1 MQNRFMGDGLS
12 WLLFTTYDVVLALAI
27 ATVLIPTEVVRI
39 ILGRSRIELLR
50 ERLGTTRGISS
61 KSHPFLLVHAV
72 SVGEMAAA
80 RSLIASLKEEISSV
94 RFILTT
100 GNREG
105 RMAAEQLR
113 KTYPE
118 IAEVRFL
125 PWDRHAATRRWMQ
138 RINPSAVIVIET
150 EIWPNLFRSADELSI
165 PLFIV
170 SGRIYPKDR
179 SRYRFARRF
188 FRSVLASVEWIGV
201 QSEQERSSFIRAGAP
216 VDRVEVVGNLK
227 HDTIV
232 SHGLPRPWEVV
243 FEQPNGAPLIVAGST
258 HYPEEAW
265 LIEALNRLR
274 QNDLFAR
281 LVLAP
286 RHPGRADAVHHQV
299 VSAGWATAR
308 WSDGP
313 PADGSWEVLILD
325 QVGPLAA
332 VYQWADVAV
341 IGGSLVRRGGHNP
354 LEAAQHS
361 QAIVIG
367 PHHEHFSEIVHGL
380 DQVGGIRVL
389 PQAGD
394 VRQALFLALRELM
407 QDSRQREE
415 MGRHAFA
422 YVRNHHGIARR
433 YARTLVARI

>member
-1 MQNRFMGDGLS
+1 MGDGLS
-12 WLLFTTYDVVLALAI
+12 RLAFRFYDVGLALAI

-39 ILGRSRIELLR
+39 ILGRSRIEWFR
-50 ERLGTTRGISS
+50 ERLGRTLGLAREP
-61 KSHPFLLVHAV
+61 HPSLLVHAI

-80 RSLIASLKEEISSV
+80 RSLIAALKEENASV

-105 RMAAEQLR
+105 RKAAEQLR
-113 KTYPE
+113 KAFPE
-118 IAEVRFL
+118 IAEVYYL
-125 PWDRHAATRRWMQ
+125 PWDRHTTMRRWMR
-138 RINPSAVIVIET
+138 RIKPSAVIVIET
-150 EIWPNLFRSADELSI
+150 EIWPNLFRSASELSI

-201 QSEQERSSFIRAGAP
+201 QSEQERSSFLRIGAP
-216 VDRVEVVGNLK
+216 ADRVEIVGNLK
-227 HDTIV
+227 HGIV
-232 SHGLPRPWEVV
+232 PSHELDQPWSAA
-243 FEQPNGAPLIVAGST
+243 FERLHGEPLIVAGST
-258 HYPEEAW
+258 HAPEEGW
-265 LIEALNRLR
+265 LLEAFDRLR
-274 QNDLFAR
+274 QDVPLTR

-286 RHPGRADAVHHQV
+286 RHPMRADAIRRQAT
-299 VSAGWATAR
+299 SAGFSAVC
-308 WSDGP
+308 WSKGY
-313 PADGSWEVLILD
+313 PADDGWEVLILD

-361 QAIVIG
+361 RAIVTG

-389 PQAGD
+389 PQARD
-394 VRQALFLALRELM
+394 VRQALFSALRELM
-407 QDSRQREE
+407 QDSEQRKE

-433 YARTLVARI
+433 YARALVARI